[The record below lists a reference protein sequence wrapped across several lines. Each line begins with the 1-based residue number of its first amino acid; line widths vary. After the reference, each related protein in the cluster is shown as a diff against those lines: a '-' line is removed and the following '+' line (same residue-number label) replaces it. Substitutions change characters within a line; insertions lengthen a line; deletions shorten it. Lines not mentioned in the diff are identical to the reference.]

1 MKGFGLRSGAIA
13 STVAHDAHNIIV
25 VGMSDGDMFC
35 AVQRLIE
42 LQGGLIVADGGRVI
56 AEVPLPIAG
65 LVSDGK
71 ADDVAGQLRTLC
83 EAARGLGCTL
93 DQPFMALS
101 FLSLSVIGKL
111 KVTNKGLIDV
121 EQFKVIPLT
130 APSS

>member
-71 ADDVAGQLRTLC
+71 ADDVSGQLRTLC

-121 EQFKVIPLT
+121 EQFRVIPLT